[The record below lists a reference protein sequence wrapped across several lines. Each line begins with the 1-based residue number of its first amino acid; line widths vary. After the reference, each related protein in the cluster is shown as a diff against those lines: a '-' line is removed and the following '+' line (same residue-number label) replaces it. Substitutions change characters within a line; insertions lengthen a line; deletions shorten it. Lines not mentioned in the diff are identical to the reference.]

1 MAKKTIKIK
10 GCRRCEGDMFWDTD
24 DFRCMQCGRTSSPPL
39 VASSAPS
46 QDEYSPPGKTGRLP
60 RLPKGQFVTV

>member
-1 MAKKTIKIK
+1 
-10 GCRRCEGDMFWDTD
+10 MFWDTD